1 MKKEKGSL
9 VKLVI
14 VPFDCTIHCRCSKNR
29 KKGKSLSSN
38 KQMKRKEVV
47 GHGHKAKKTKQDHVN
62 GVDADLYHSQPYW
75 EERYQK
81 KEGYHEW

>member
-1 MKKEKGSL
+1 
-9 VKLVI
+9 
-14 VPFDCTIHCRCSKNR
+14 
-29 KKGKSLSSN
+29 
-38 KQMKRKEVV
+38 MKRKEVV